1 MPYLVQTRGPNVGKT
16 YALTSKCTLGR
27 NQDCDVVVRQDSV
40 SRHHARIMRQ
50 GESFFIEDLNSR
62 NGTSLNNTVIRGRSE
77 LADGDKIRLSNVEFA
92 FRDTALAEL
101 STSDSGDTDT
111 HITAT
116 DGDSQDAPVHVTIE
130 IPHQVDMSRF
140 ATDAHAKLGAL
151 LEITQSLG
159 QYLSLDMLLPR
170 ILDCLF
176 KMIPQVGS
184 GSVVLR
190 DDMGNLVPMWTKTAT
205 GLLEEHRISRTIVDR
220 ALHTGNAILSND
232 AYHDPRFLHSES
244 VSDLEIRSIMC
255 APLIDDEG
263 KAFGVLQVDTGDWE
277 HAFQQEEL
285 ELLTGVASQAAI
297 AITSAKLHEN
307 ELKRRTLERDLE
319 LAAEVQRAILPT
331 ERPRLAGYEFGDWY
345 EPAERIGGDY
355 YDYVPTADGRLGVI
369 IADVA
374 GHGIASALS
383 MSKLSAEVRM
393 LVSTLHEPNEIL
405 NALNRGMCRQGGE
418 QRFITLL
425 MTIVDPASHEFQIA
439 CAGHMPPLL
448 RTAEGQLCEP
458 GRDRFGPPL
467 GAVPDFPYVHDT
479 FTLASGEMLTLYT
492 DGITEAT
499 NLAGE
504 VYGESRLR
512 ARVVAA
518 RCPDEIVREIIADVA
533 EFTSQ
538 QSQRDDICLVCVGR
552 T

>member
-16 YALTSKCTLGR
+16 YALTSECTLGR
-27 NQDCDVVVRQDSV
+27 NQDCDVVVRLDSV
-40 SRHHARIMRQ
+40 SRHHARITRL
-50 GESFFIEDLNSR
+50 GESYFIEDLQSR
-62 NGTSLNNTVIRGRSE
+62 NGTSFNNTSLRSKCQ
-77 LADGDKIRLSNVEFA
+77 LSDGDRIGLSSIEFA
-92 FRDTALAEL
+92 FRDTAMAEL
-101 STSDSGDTDT
+101 SSSEARDTDT
-111 HITAT
+111 HITAPN
-116 DGDSQDAPVHVTIE
+116 GDSQDAPVHVTIE
-130 IPHQVDMSRF
+130 IPHEVDMSRF

-159 QYLSLDMLLPR
+159 QYLSLDMLLPK

-176 KMIPQVGS
+176 KMIPQAGS
-184 GSVVLR
+184 GSVILR
-190 DDMGNLVPMWTKTAT
+190 DEEGNLVPMWTKTAT
-205 GLLEEHRISRTIVDR
+205 GSLDQHRISRTIIDR
-220 ALHTGNAILSND
+220 ALFTGNAILSND

-263 KAFGVLQVDTGDWE
+263 EAFGVVQVDTGDWE

-297 AITSAKLHEN
+297 AITSARLHEN

-319 LAAEVQRAILPT
+319 LAAEVQRSILPT
-331 ERPRLAGYEFGDWY
+331 DRPQLPGYEFGDWY

-355 YDYVPTADGRLGVI
+355 YDYVPTSDGRLGVI

-393 LVSTLHEPNEIL
+393 LVSTVHKPHEIL
-405 NALNRGMCRQGGE
+405 HALNGSMCRQGGE
-418 QRFITLL
+418 SRFITLL
-425 MTIVDPASHEFQIA
+425 LTIFDPATHAFQIA

-448 RTAEGQLCEP
+448 RTAEGDLREP

-467 GAVPDFPYVHDT
+467 GAVPDFPYVDDA
-479 FTLASGEMLTLYT
+479 FSLAVGETLTLYT

-512 ARVVAA
+512 ARIVAA
-518 RCPDEIVREIIADVA
+518 RCAAETVRTIIADVTQ
-533 EFTSQ
+533 FTGQ
-538 QSQRDDICLVCVGR
+538 QSQRDDICLVCIGR